1 MRKLNRRMDYGDTR
15 MNKDIKTTDSALSP
29 PHTRMDTDR
38 TKKIIITLAISLL
51 MVFTVSAISITN
63 VTTSPETADT
73 HPGVYMTDGDPAT
86 SWQLA
91 ANTTSG
97 WAVFTLDE
105 PGLIYGLELEGN
117 LASELL
123 AVEYLSEGSWH
134 LFSGARLDDY
144 SGSSYT
150 FDLSL
155 DGIMTDRLRLRLERN
170 LYQNPAISAVK
181 VSGEPNNQLYRKI
194 GPASVIATAAFP
206 YYSPASTLTDGD
218 LSTCWQT
225 NAYYLDDEAPAELED
240 LMALLKQSLRS
251 VKHIIFTLEQL
262 DNMVDFITTIE
273 PLLKS
278 AVPQVINYLDD
289 LEQRGVLRVIT
300 SMLDVR
306 AKIAAAYSPEDIDQI
321 GDGVVVALG
330 LTKKLS
336 DPKATEFLEKLA
348 ELPSKIDL
356 SNAKPVGLFG
366 MLGALSNKQA
376 KEGLGVLME
385 LTRAMGELKNGGTRS
400 IAESEPIA

>member
-1 MRKLNRRMDYGDTR
+1 MTNEELILERL
-15 MNKDIKTTDSALSP
+15 
-29 PHTRMDTDR
+29 DR
-38 TKKIIITLAISLL
+38 IEA
-51 MVFTVSAISITN
+51 
-63 VTTSPETADT
+63 
-73 HPGVYMTDGDPAT
+73 
-86 SWQLA
+86 QLA
-91 ANTTSG
+91 PITQTASG
-97 WAVFTLDE
+97 IKELRED
-105 PGLIYGLELEGN
+105 LIPLSGQAFRLLIRELED
-117 LASELL
+117 
-123 AVEYLSEGSWH
+123 VE
-134 LFSGARLDDY
+134 
-144 SGSSYT
+144 SS
-150 FDLSL
+150 F
-155 DGIMTDRLRLRLERN
+155 
-170 LYQNPAISAVK
+170 Q
-181 VSGEPNNQLYRKI
+181 
-194 GPASVIATAAFP
+194 
-206 YYSPASTLTDGD
+206 
-218 LSTCWQT
+218 
-225 NAYYLDDEAPAELED
+225 LED
-240 LMALLKQSLRS
+240 LMTLLKQSLRS

-262 DNMVDFITTIE
+262 DNMVDFIKTIE

-321 GDGVVVALG
+321 GDGAVVALG

-366 MLGALSNKQA
+366 MLGALSSKQA

-400 IAESEPIA
+400 IEESESIA